1 MFAWMD
7 NLAACFGTVLA
18 GLDEGESD
26 CIAAA
31 HQLHAE
37 ASLGRGTLVT
47 VGLSRIVALYHR
59 SSASHHIQLFANTF
73 GQIRCVCC

>member
-1 MFAWMD
+1 
-7 NLAACFGTVLA
+7 VLA

-37 ASLGRGTLVT
+37 ANLGRGTLVT
-47 VGLSRIVALYHR
+47 VACGHVDAFMEPSGNGPRRQQLSQAFDGSVDGI
-59 SSASHHIQLFANTF
+59 
-73 GQIRCVCC
+73 